1 MCMEQEEYSKMHH
14 ISSKAFSHYQND
26 GAMRWMARWQ
36 EQEDGNM
43 RNFSIIELA
52 KIGEERMRGR
62 VPFISLEAK
71 GSGLDQCQVLV

>member
-1 MCMEQEEYSKMHH
+1 MQQKLNNITSFVWSKKNTQKCTN

-36 EQEDGNM
+36 EQEDGSM

-52 KIGEERMRGR
+52 K
-62 VPFISLEAK
+62 
-71 GSGLDQCQVLV
+71 DW

>member
-1 MCMEQEEYSKMHH
+1 MNKKFKQHHLMCMEQEEYSKMHH

-36 EQEDGNM
+36 EQKDGSM

-52 KIGEERMRGR
+52 K
-62 VPFISLEAK
+62 
-71 GSGLDQCQVLV
+71 DW